1 MNAKTWNWKSS
12 KGTDVSVTYI
22 FGTNGIESGTLVNSA
37 GTHEVKGPAVVQGRT
52 ALSFLLNGNGAWQVM
67 PRNIYDQIMDTAKK
81 AFRLSDKERIE
92 SEIFEANR
100 KYQKAL
106 EITPQEAWKWLDKIA
121 ELKKEL
127 NEL

>member
-12 KGTDVSVTYI
+12 KGTDVSATYT
-22 FGTNGIESGTLVNSA
+22 FGTNGIESGSLTNRA
-37 GTHEVKGPAVVQGRT
+37 GTYDVKVPAIVQNQAAIG
-52 ALSFLLNGNGAWQVM
+52 FLLNGKVAYQVM

-81 AFRLSDKERIE
+81 SFKLSDKERIE
-92 SEIFEANR
+92 NEIYEANCR
-100 KYQKAL
+100 YQKAL
-106 EITPQEAWKWLDKIA
+106 NISPQEAWKWLDKIA